1 VAKSTFSWI
10 DAKVINGTDKA
21 LSALPPFPV
30 RLAYH
35 WIDKATREMV
45 VFDGQRSGLFPPVP
59 AISSRT
65 YGMWIVAPDQPGEYI
80 LQTTIVQDGVRWL
93 DEINPKILQEFELT
107 VIAE

>member
-1 VAKSTFSWI
+1 M
-10 DAKVINGTDKA
+10 INGTDKA
-21 LSALPPFPV
+21 FSALPPFPV

-35 WIDKATREMV
+35 WLDAETGEVV

-59 AISSRT
+59 ANSSRT
-65 YGMWIVAPDQPGEYI
+65 YAMLIIAPDQPGEYI